1 MTTRVDAPWIVLKF
15 GGTSVSTAP
24 NWQRIAQIVR
34 QRAASGSRVLIVH
47 SALSGITDRLDALL
61 AAALQGTHGQILDAI
76 EAQHCALAADL
87 RVAVPEGLQRNLAEL
102 RQLTAGVALIGEISD
117 RTRARVMST
126 GELMATEL
134 GAAYLRAQGLDV
146 AWADARRMLRA
157 EERAGASARASV
169 LSATCN
175 FMPDAALARELGSGA
190 AICITQGFIASDEDG
205 HTVLL
210 GRGGSDTSAAY
221 FAAKLGA
228 LRLEMW
234 TDVPGMFSANPRTTP
249 AARLLKSL
257 HYDEAQEIATSGAKV
272 LHPRCLLPVRQYSIP
287 LSVHD
292 THHPEL
298 VGTLISA
305 QAQDTAQVKAVC
317 VKKGITLVSL
327 DSPGMWHQVGFLA
340 DAFQIFKAQG
350 LSVDLVS
357 TSETSVTV
365 SLDPA
370 ANTLDQD
377 TVAAL
382 VAALS
387 TLCRVQV
394 IGPCASVSLV
404 GRNIRGI
411 LHRLGD
417 AFSLFEEQRIYLV
430 SQAANDLNFTFVV
443 DEGQAD
449 RLVNQMHELLVQP
462 VHADPVLGQ
471 TWEQLFA
478 RTDGR
483 EPAARPGWWREERDA
498 LLALLGARDSA
509 YVYHLASVEAAARS
523 LTALGSVARVWYAM
537 KANSH
542 PELLRRIHG
551 AGLGIECVS
560 RGEIEHV
567 RTHVPGL
574 TPAQILYTPNFAS
587 RDEYAW
593 ALAAGVRLTID
604 SAYALRHWAGLFQG
618 RDLYVRI
625 DSGTGRG
632 HHHHVRTAGAHAKF
646 GVPVEE
652 LDEIARLADAAGAR
666 IVGLH
671 AHPGSGIFDVESW
684 RHTALLL
691 AGLAARHPHVRSINV
706 GGGLGVPDHGD
717 RPPLDLARLD
727 AVLGEVRSAHPA
739 LEIWL
744 EPGRYLV
751 AAAGVLLA
759 RVTQTKQ
766 KGEVRYVG
774 IATGMNS
781 LIRPALY
788 GAWHEIANL
797 TRLDAPASDIVNVV
811 GPICESADVLGHDRL
826 LPPTQEGD
834 VLLLA
839 TAGAYG
845 HVMSSTYNLR
855 APAEELLL

>member
-1 MTTRVDAPWIVLKF
+1 MTAPAAVPWIVLKF
-15 GGTSVSTAP
+15 GGTSVSTAA
-24 NWQRIAQIVR
+24 NWQRIARIARERSEGDVH
-34 QRAASGSRVLIVH
+34 VLIVH
-47 SALSGITDRLDALL
+47 SALSGITDRLERLLERALEG
-61 AAALQGTHGQILDAI
+61 AQAPILDDI
-76 EAQHCALAADL
+76 ESRHRALAADL
-87 RVAVPEGLQRNLAEL
+87 GVGVAGALQGHFDDL
-102 RQLTAGVALIGEISD
+102 RQIAAGIALIGEVSA

-126 GELMATEL
+126 GELMATAL
-134 GAAYLRAQGLDV
+134 GAAYLAAQGLD
-146 AWADARRMLRA
+146 ARWADARRMLRA
-157 EERAGASARASV
+157 VQRPGASARASI
-169 LSATCN
+169 LSATCD
-175 FMPDAALARELGSGA
+175 FAPDDALARELTVSRIA
-190 AICITQGFIASDEDG
+190 VTQGFIASDEEG

-221 FAAKLGA
+221 FAAKLRA
-228 LRLEMW
+228 QRLEIW

-249 AARLLKSL
+249 AARLLKAL

-272 LHPRCLLPVRQYSIP
+272 LHPRCILPVRQYAIP

-292 THHPEL
+292 TNHPEL
-298 VGTLISA
+298 AGTVISA
-305 QAQDTAQVKAVC
+305 RTAGEAQVKAVC

-340 DAFQIFKAQG
+340 DAFQAFKAHG

-370 ANTLDQD
+370 ANTLDEE
-377 TVAAL
+377 VLSAL
-382 VAALS
+382 VEALS
-387 TLCRVQV
+387 GLCRVQV

-404 GRNIRGI
+404 GRNIRAI

-417 AFSLFEEQRIYLV
+417 AFDLFEEQRIYLV

-443 DEGQAD
+443 DENQAD
-449 RLVNQMHELLVQP
+449 RLVGQLHELLVQP
-462 VHADPVLGQ
+462 VHDDPVLGP
-471 TWEQLFA
+471 TWEELFA
-478 RTDGR
+478 RSTGGNDAG
-483 EPAARPGWWREERDA
+483 PVVWWRAERAA
-498 LLALLGARDSA
+498 LLATLGARDAA
-509 YVYHLASVEAAARS
+509 YVYHRPTVEAAARS
-523 LTALGSVARVWYAM
+523 LMALRSVSRVWYAM

-542 PELLRRIHG
+542 PGLLRRIHA
-551 AGLGIECVS
+551 AGVGLECVS
-560 RGEIEHV
+560 RGEIEHAQ
-567 RTHVPGL
+567 RHVPDID
-574 TPAQILYTPNFAS
+574 PAQILFTPNFAP
-587 RDEYAW
+587 REEYAW
-593 ALAAGVRLTID
+593 ALGQGVRLTID
-604 SAYALRHWAGLFQG
+604 SSYPLRHWAALFRG
-618 RDLYVRI
+618 RDLYLRV

-632 HHHHVRTAGAHAKF
+632 HHQHVRTAGAHAKF
-646 GVPVEE
+646 GVPVGE
-652 LDEIARLADAAGAR
+652 LAELAQLAQDAGAR

-691 AGLAARHPHVRSINV
+691 AAEALRFPDLRSINV
-706 GGGLGVPDHGD
+706 GGGLGVPDRSD

-727 AVLGEVRSAHPA
+727 AALATVKAAHPA

-744 EPGRYLV
+744 EPGRFVV

-759 RVTQTKQ
+759 RVTQLKR
-766 KGEVRYVG
+766 KGEVRYIGV
-774 IATGMNS
+774 ATGMNS

-788 GAWHEIANL
+788 GAHHEIVNL
-797 TRLDAPASDIVNVV
+797 TRLDAPATEVVNVV

-845 HVMSSTYNLR
+845 RVMGSAYNLR
-855 APAEELLL
+855 EPAEELLI

>member
-1 MTTRVDAPWIVLKF
+1 MRQGVPWVVLKF
-15 GGTSVSTAP
+15 GGTSVSTAA
-24 NWQRIAQIVR
+24 NWQRIASIAR
-34 QRAASGSRVLIVH
+34 ERSAAGRHVLIVH
-47 SALSGITDRLDALL
+47 SALSGITDRLERLL
-61 AAALQGTHGQILDAI
+61 EGALQGAHAAILDDI
-76 EAQHCALAADL
+76 EQRHRALAADL
-87 RVAVPEGLQRNLAEL
+87 GVPVDATLQRQLDEL
-102 RQLTAGVALIGEISD
+102 RQLAAGIALVGEVSA
-117 RTRARVMST
+117 RTRARAMSA
-126 GELMATEL
+126 GELMATAL
-134 GAAYLRAQGLDV
+134 GAAYLRSQGLDV
-146 AWADARRMLRA
+146 HWADARRMLRA
-157 EERAGASARASV
+157 EERKGASAKASV
-169 LSATCN
+169 LSATCV
-175 FMPDAALARELGSGA
+175 FTPDDALARELA
-190 AICITQGFIASDEDG
+190 AAAPIAITQGFIAGDDDG

-221 FAAKLGA
+221 FAAKLRA
-228 LRLEMW
+228 ERLEIW

-249 AARLLKSL
+249 AARLLKAL

-272 LHPRCLLPVRQYSIP
+272 LHPRCILPVRQYGIP

-292 THHPEL
+292 THRPEL
-298 VGTLISA
+298 VGTMISA
-305 QAQDTAQVKAVC
+305 QAAGEAQVKAVC
-317 VKKGITLVSL
+317 VKKGVTLVSL

-340 DAFQIFKAQG
+340 DAFQVFKAHG

-357 TSETSVTV
+357 TSETNVTV

-370 ANTLDQD
+370 ANTLDPD
-377 TVAAL
+377 VLAAL
-382 VAALS
+382 VAELS
-387 TLCRVQV
+387 NLCRVQV

-417 AFSLFEEQRIYLV
+417 AFDLFEEQRIYLV

-443 DEGQAD
+443 DESQAD

-462 VHADPVLGQ
+462 VHGDPVLGP
-471 TWEQLFA
+471 TWEELFA
-478 RTDGR
+478 RTAG
-483 EPAARPGWWREERDA
+483 EGAVAPAAWWRTERGALLAALGERDA
-498 LLALLGARDSA
+498 A
-509 YVYHLASVEAAARS
+509 YVYHVATVEAAARS
-523 LTALGSVARVWYAM
+523 LKALRPLSRVWYAM

-542 PELLRRIHG
+542 PELLRRIHA
-551 AGLGIECVS
+551 AGVGIECVS
-560 RGEIEHV
+560 RGEIAHAQ
-567 RTHVPGL
+567 RHVPGL
-574 TPAQILYTPNFAS
+574 DASQVLYTPNFAS
-587 RDEYAW
+587 REEMAW
-593 ALAAGVRLTID
+593 AVAAGVRLTID
-604 SAYALRHWAGLFQG
+604 SSYPLRHWAALFRG
-618 RDLYVRI
+618 RDLYLRV
-625 DSGTGRG
+625 DTGTGRG

-652 LDEIARLADAAGAR
+652 LAAVAELARAAGAR

-691 AGLAARHPHVRSINV
+691 AGEASRFPDLRSINV
-706 GGGLGVPDHGD
+706 GGGLGVPERGD
-717 RPPLDLARLD
+717 RPPLDLARLE
-727 AVLGEVRSAHPA
+727 AVLADVKQAHPA

-744 EPGRYLV
+744 EPGRFLV

-759 RVTQTKQ
+759 RVTQTKR

-788 GAWHEIANL
+788 GAYHEIVNL
-797 TRLDAPASDIVNVV
+797 TRLDSPATEVVNVV

-826 LPPTQEGD
+826 LPPTGEGD

-845 HVMSSTYNLR
+845 RVMGSSYNLR
-855 APAEELLL
+855 EPAEELLV